1 MTALILH
8 AGFPKC
14 GSTSIFNAMV
24 AQLPALRARGVRVF
38 NRDLALPETPE
49 ELQPPLWPLQQ
60 AMESAEAGIAFQAR
74 LRGQIAAA
82 DPGDTLVLSSENL
95 ADLRAPERLF
105 AGLDQECDVTVV
117 AYIRPQIDW
126 IPSAWKQWDLKDGLT
141 LEASLQRHLRVNQPN
156 YLGIMQAWRDALPRA
171 QIRLRP
177 FLPRLMARGQPAYD
191 FFALF
196 DWPTGEES
204 VFTEASNPSVD
215 FALMHFMM
223 RHHGLFFDSR
233 HDARFAHRLTRAL
246 PPAYQRPNARMLSRD
261 QARRIRD
268 HFLNEN
274 FALAERFLCHEDPE
288 HFVMAEFGQIPEGLA
303 YGEMSEAQ
311 ILRRAHRILSEVF
324 DLPGQDRTL
333 AQALRARLMDDAVA

>member
-1 MTALILH
+1 MTSLILH

-38 NRDLALPETPE
+38 NRDLDLPEDPAQ
-49 ELQPPLWPLQQ
+49 LQPPLWPLQQ
-60 AMESAEAGIAFQAR
+60 AMESPEAGVAFQAR
-74 LRGQIAAA
+74 LRGQITAAGP
-82 DPGDTLVLSSENL
+82 DETLVLSSENL
-95 ADLRAPERLF
+95 ADLRAPARLF
-105 AGLDQECDVTVV
+105 AGLDRACDVTVV

-141 LEASLQRHLRVNQPN
+141 LEASVQRHLRVNQPN
-156 YLGIMQAWRDALPRA
+156 YLRIMRAWRAALPGAR
-171 QIRLRP
+171 IRLRP
-177 FLPRLMARGQPAYD
+177 FLPRRMVRGQPAYD

-196 DWPTGEES
+196 DWPAGAAA

-223 RHHGLFFDSR
+223 RHHDVFFDSR

-246 PPAYQRPNARMLSRD
+246 PPAYQRPNARMLSAD

-274 FALAERFLCHEDPE
+274 FALASGFLDDEDPE

-324 DLPGQDRTL
+324 DLPGQDRPL
-333 AQALRARLMDDAVA
+333 ALALRARLMDDAIA

>member
-1 MTALILH
+1 MTALLLH

-38 NRDLALPETPE
+38 NRDLDLPEDPGQ
-49 ELQPPLWPLQQ
+49 LQPPLWPLQQ
-60 AMESAEAGIAFQAR
+60 AMESAQAGQTFQAR
-74 LRGQIAAA
+74 LRGQIASAA
-82 DPGDTLVLSSENL
+82 EENTLVLSSENL

-105 AGLDQECDVTVV
+105 AGLDEICDVTVV

-141 LEASLQRHLRVNQPN
+141 LEASVRRHLRVNQPD
-156 YLGIMQAWRDALPRA
+156 YLRIMRAWRAALPGAR
-171 QIRLRP
+171 IVLRP
-177 FLPRLMARGQPAYD
+177 FLPGQMVRGQPAYD

-196 DWPTGEES
+196 DWPAGAEA

-223 RHHGLFFDSR
+223 RHHDVFFDSR
-233 HDARFAHRLTRAL
+233 HDARFAHHLTRAL
-246 PPAYQRPNARMLSRD
+246 PPEYQRPNARMLS
-261 QARRIRD
+261 AALALRIRD

-274 FALAERFLCHEDPE
+274 FALAQEFLELPDPE
-288 HFVMAEFGQIPEGLA
+288 AFVMRQFGRIPEGLS
-303 YGEMSEAQ
+303 YGEMSEVQ
-311 ILRRAHRILSEVF
+311 ILRRAHRILGEVF
-324 DLPGQDRTL
+324 GLSGQDRGL
-333 AQALRARLMDDAVA
+333 AMALRAHLMEGAAA